1 MFNYIINFKTVFSCF
16 ISAIGYGFGFY
27 VPYYANCPLWLCI
40 VICLAVGSVFDYL
53 GTKAVEMKIF
63 EGKPYRELVVG
74 LIIYAIYV
82 AAWYISQ
89 GLMGHDL
96 DEDLFDVFKWMLIIQ
111 FGGWLINLIKSGL
124 RKKIKDK
131 KAKQ

>member
-16 ISAIGYGFGFY
+16 IAAIGYGFGFY
-27 VPYYANCPLWLCI
+27 IPYYANCPLWLCI
-40 VICLAVGSVFDYL
+40 VICLVVGSIFDYL
-53 GTKAVEMKIF
+53 GAKAVEMKIL

-82 AAWYISQ
+82 AAWYISK
-89 GLMGHDL
+89 GLMDHDL
-96 DEDLFDVFKWMLIIQ
+96 DEDLFDALKWMLIIQ
-111 FGGWLINLIKSGL
+111 FGGWLINLIKSGI
-124 RKKIKDK
+124 RKKVKDK